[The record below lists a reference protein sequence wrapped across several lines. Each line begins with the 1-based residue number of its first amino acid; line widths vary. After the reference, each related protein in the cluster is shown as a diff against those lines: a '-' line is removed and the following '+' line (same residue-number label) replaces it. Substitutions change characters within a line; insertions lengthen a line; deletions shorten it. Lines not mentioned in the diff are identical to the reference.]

1 MAPTSPPARRSLF
14 AAFWGVGGT
23 AVILGEGIYRL
34 ARTAIENLTGGAELS
49 AGQTAFGA
57 AWVAFIVYVEGYR
70 AFQKRFSPRVVAR
83 ALHLA
88 AHPRPLHVAL
98 APLYVMALMH
108 TTRRR
113 LIASWILVAGIVAV
127 ILLVRALP
135 PVWRG
140 LIDAGVALALAWG
153 TAVMLIYFGKALSG
167 HPMPVGPDLPGEDV
181 ARAARPAASSGSPV
195 R

>member
-1 MAPTSPPARRSLF
+1 M
-14 AAFWGVGGT
+14 
-23 AVILGEGIYRL
+23 LGEGIYRL
-34 ARTAIENLTGGAELS
+34 ARTAIENLAGTELTTG
-49 AGQTAFGA
+49 QMAFGA
-57 AWVAFIVYVEGYR
+57 AWMVFIVYVEGYR

-88 AHPRPLHVAL
+88 EHPRPLHVIL
-98 APLYVMALMH
+98 APLYVMALLH

-113 LIASWILVAGIVAV
+113 LIGSWILVAGIVAV

-135 PVWRG
+135 PVWRA

-153 TAVMLIYFGKALSG
+153 TAVMIAYFAKGLAG

-181 ARAARPAASSGSPV
+181 ARAARPAASSGSTVP
-195 R
+195 

>member
-1 MAPTSPPARRSLF
+1 VPSASPPARRSLF

-23 AVILGEGIYRL
+23 VLMLAEGIYRL
-34 ARTAIENLTGGAELS
+34 AKTAVDNLAGADLS

-57 AWVAFIVYVEGYR
+57 AWMAFIVYVEGYR

-88 AHPRPLHVAL
+88 DHPRPLHVAL
-98 APLYVMALMH
+98 APLYAMALMH

-113 LIASWILVAGIVAV
+113 LIGSWILVAGIVAV

-135 PVWRG
+135 PVWRA

-153 TAVMLIYFGKALSG
+153 TAVMIVYFVRGLAG
-167 HPMPVGPDLPGEDV
+167 RPMPVGPDLPGEDV
-181 ARAARPAASSGSPV
+181 AQAARAAEPSGRAVP
-195 R
+195 